1 MPRRFPGQKRP
12 SSPGCAPPRASAE
25 SAESGESGLGCEP
38 SSGTGESGLGCEPS
52 AESDEESEE
61 ASEQSGLGCEP
72 SADSEEESEE
82 ASKISG
88 LRAISE
94 PPLQRLAAETIQ
106 LVTSLM
112 YLETCS
118 LHMGQGAV
126 LKFAAQNVQTK

>member
-1 MPRRFPGQKRP
+1 MATGQRSLKQPDSSRFVGRQPGEDGPFLTRK
-12 SSPGCAPPRASAE
+12 PRAAAE

-52 AESDEESEE
+52 AESEEKSEE

-94 PPLQRLAAETIQ
+94 PLTSQEQCFSGGNNASMRSYQSSSPLE
-106 LVTSLM
+106 
-112 YLETCS
+112 
-118 LHMGQGAV
+118 
-126 LKFAAQNVQTK
+126 